1 MELVDS
7 DIKRYEEI
15 KKLTT
20 GKGEDYTTGCLLDFE
35 HIKNHYRSIAIDLS
49 RQIDLNAGP
58 KVIQQIELFGQLKK
72 LYNTNG
78 NAESMFFLTIL
89 EKNQR
94 NKINI
99 FSRKGNS
106 ILKMVNS

>member
-1 MELVDS
+1 MDS
-7 DIKRYEEI
+7 DIKRHEEI

-20 GKGEDYTTGCLLDFE
+20 GQGEDYTTGCLLDFE

-49 RQIDLNAGP
+49 RQTDLDGDP
-58 KVIQQIELFGQLKK
+58 KVIQQKELFGQLKK
-72 LYNTNG
+72 LDNTSA

-94 NKINI
+94 SKIKI

>member
-1 MELVDS
+1 MDS

-20 GKGEDYTTGCLLDFE
+20 AKGEDYTTGCLLDFE
-35 HIKNHYRSIAIDLS
+35 HIKYHYRSIAIDLS

-72 LYNTNG
+72 LDNTNG

-94 NKINI
+94 NKIKI